1 MSTESVMVSN
11 HLILCRPLLLLP
23 SVFPSM
29 RFFSSE
35 SALPIRWPE
44 YWSSSFG
51 ISPSSEYSGLI
62 SSRVDGFD
70 LLAVQGLYVL
80 VMSLCSTTM
89 CWSELDH

>member
-23 SVFPSM
+23 SVFPST

-44 YWSSSFG
+44 YWSFGFG

-62 SSRVDGFD
+62 SRVDGFD

-80 VMSLCSTTM
+80 VMTLCITTV
-89 CWSELDH
+89 CWFELDH